1 MASTSDWRSVAAQI
15 IYHAYP
21 DSDLLPVEPPQ
32 TGETIATFK
41 TQAEN
46 AGDTLFL
53 FLCREADDEIDP
65 QEYLDRLDRAIN
77 DIEHVRGAVADVL
90 INGTGHP
97 SPPAV
102 SPQ

>member
-1 MASTSDWRSVAAQI
+1 MASISDWRSAAAQI

-21 DSDLLPVEPPQ
+21 DSDLLPTEPPNP
-32 TGETIATFK
+32 GESIATFK

-77 DIEHVRGAVADVL
+77 DIEHVRGALDEML

-102 SPQ
+102 SHQ